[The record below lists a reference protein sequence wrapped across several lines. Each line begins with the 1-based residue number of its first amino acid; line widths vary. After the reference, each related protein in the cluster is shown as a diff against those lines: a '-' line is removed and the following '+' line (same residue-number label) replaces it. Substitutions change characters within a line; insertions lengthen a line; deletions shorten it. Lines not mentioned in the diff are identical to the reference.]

1 MTTLRSR
8 KEAFKEAR
16 KFWRLANRVSFMS
29 DNFEET
35 LDQRWSFVTAGEC
48 FAREKEFDVQRMFH
62 DLKVWGSDRNDFFN
76 SVIKGNRGS
85 F

>member
-35 LDQRWSFVTAGEC
+35 LDQRGSFVNAGKC

-62 DLKVWGSDRNDFFN
+62 GLKVRSSYGDDFFH
-76 SVIKGNRGS
+76 SVLK
-85 F
+85 